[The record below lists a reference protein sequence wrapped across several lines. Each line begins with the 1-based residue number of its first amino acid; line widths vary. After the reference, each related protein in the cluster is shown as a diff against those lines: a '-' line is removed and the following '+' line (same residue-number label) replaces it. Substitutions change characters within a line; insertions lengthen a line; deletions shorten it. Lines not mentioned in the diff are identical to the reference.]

1 MSSKV
6 AHNGNYEISTLLN
19 KIWPQT
25 TEILIQK
32 LSKSELND
40 KFQHQ
45 NVSHFKSDFI
55 EWCIDFF
62 TTFVRHRSNWKSK
75 VIWTLLWVHSFMATI
90 LKEFMEWDR
99 LKYMSQKCS

>member
-6 AHNGNYEISTLLN
+6 AHNGNKEISTLLN

-32 LSKSELND
+32 LSKNELND

-55 EWCIDFF
+55 EWGIDFF
-62 TTFVRHRSNWKSK
+62 MTFVRHLSNWKSSHLD
-75 VIWTLLWVHSFMATI
+75 ITFS
-90 LKEFMEWDR
+90 R
-99 LKYMSQKCS
+99 